1 MITAVAS
8 IVLADLTFEATRS
21 AGAIA
26 VVVLAGLVAVVLDY
40 TVGLRSRHHGLA
52 MRMGL
57 LLLRLSAIGC
67 LVLALLRPVW
77 MSETGVTAL
86 PIIAV
91 VVDDSASMSMP
102 AQTGETFSAVSRY
115 DKAVDILRR

>member
-1 MITAVAS
+1 MIASMAS

-26 VVVLAGLVAVVLDY
+26 VVVLVGLVAVVLDY
-40 TVGLRSRHHGLA
+40 TVGLRSRHHGVA

-57 LLLRLSAIGC
+57 LLLRMSAIAC
-67 LVLALLRPVW
+67 LVVALLRPVW
-77 MSETGVTAL
+77 TSQMTVTAR

-91 VVDDSASMSMP
+91 VVFGP
-102 AQTGETFSAVSRY
+102 VLLE
-115 DKAVDILRR
+115 